1 MFFSFTEL
9 KKVLVI
15 YPIDQYI
22 IDAIRKER
30 KRQNVSQSMLAFG
43 IGVSKGFIGQAE
55 SPKCDIKYSLNH
67 INEIAKFLGCSP
79 RDFLP
84 EKPL

>member
-1 MFFSFTEL
+1 M
-9 KKVLVI
+9 LVI
-15 YPIDQYI
+15 YPIDQYV
-22 IDAIRKER
+22 IDASRKER

-43 IGVSKGFIGQAE
+43 IGVSKSFIGQAE
-55 SPKCDIKYSLNH
+55 SPKCDIKYSPNH

-79 RDFLP
+79 RDFMP

>member
-1 MFFSFTEL
+1 MFVSFVQL
-9 KKVLVI
+9 KNLSVI
-15 YPIDQYI
+15 YPIDQHI

-30 KRQNVSQSMLAFG
+30 KRQGVSQSMLAFG

-55 SPKCDIKYSLNH
+55 SPKCNIKYSPNH

>member
-1 MFFSFTEL
+1 M
-9 KKVLVI
+9 I

-30 KRQNVSQSMLAFG
+30 RRQKVSQSMLAYG
-43 IGVSKGFIGQAE
+43 IGVSKGFIGQVE
-55 SPKCDIKYSLNH
+55 SPKCDIKYSVHH
-67 INEIAKFLGCSP
+67 INEIARYLNCSP

-84 EKPL
+84 EKPI

>member
-1 MFFSFTEL
+1 M
-9 KKVLVI
+9 LVI
-15 YPIDQYI
+15 YPIDQYV

-43 IGVSKGFIGQAE
+43 IGVSKSFIVQAE
-55 SPKCDIKYSLNH
+55 SPKCDIKYSPNH

-79 RDFLP
+79 RDFMP
-84 EKPL
+84 KKPL

>member
-1 MFFSFTEL
+1 M
-9 KKVLVI
+9 LVI

-30 KRQNVSQSMLAFG
+30 KRQNVSQSILAYG
-43 IGVSKGFIGQAE
+43 IGVSKSFIGQVE

-67 INEIAKFLGCSP
+67 INKIAKYLDVSP